1 MKTIE
6 ARLDALEAAMPAP
19 IDPDAETV
27 QETRDRLLQSVI
39 DSVAN
44 RGDPEPGPTK
54 TPEQLRDAIQEKRAE
69 IEALEDD
76 RHMPP
81 MRRGLLLSIKKRW
94 LAQLIAEL
102 EAKGEIT

>member
-6 ARLDALEAAMPAP
+6 TRIEALEAALPPA

-27 QETRDRLLQSVI
+27 QETRHRLLKSII

-54 TPEQLRDAIQEKRAE
+54 TPEQLRDAIQ
-69 IEALEDD
+69 ALEND
-76 RHMPP
+76 RSMGET
-81 MRRGLLLSIKKRW
+81 RRRLLLSINKRW
-94 LAQLIAEL
+94 LAEL
-102 EAKGEIT
+102 AAKGEMTKV

>member
-1 MKTIE
+1 MTKTIE

-54 TPEQLRDAIQEKRAE
+54 TPEQLRDAIQ
-69 IEALEDD
+69 ALEND
-76 RHMPP
+76 RSMGET
-81 MRRGLLLSIKKRW
+81 RRRLLLSINKRW
-94 LAQLIAEL
+94 LAEL
-102 EAKGEIT
+102 AAKGEMM